1 MGGRQEDEQAA
12 ESLTRLDAQSRTGPG
27 RSRLH
32 VGRWWARALA
42 ALAMLVAA
50 MLATGVALEITP
62 MQTVAVAGQV
72 IKVGA
77 APRLGLSGPGEVD
90 LFGQGLPTAISI
102 PGPIQLKLQLS
113 QITLN
118 SELANFVQ
126 ARSPSQDGQ
135 SLRAQLVAGWER
147 YFGWEVAAA
156 GLAALILV
164 GAVAGWRRLPPKSTA
179 LVLVLGLVVTEAINL
194 GAIATTAAGA
204 RGALHGVSSLNQLVG
219 RANVT
224 VQPQP
229 AQPPLHGIQEVV
241 LGDSTA
247 AGAGLPPVADPSAA
261 DTACGRST
269 QSYAL
274 DLAAAHGWT
283 ALNLACDSATVADGL
298 LGPQQQDGLRIP
310 AQIDAARRVQRPAV
324 VIVSV
329 GADDLQ
335 WSAILEVCAASTQC
349 DSRASNA
356 YFQQK
361 LATFSTD
368 YLQLLIQLGNL
379 PGHPQVIINR
389 YYDPFGSDVSCI
401 THRGLTAAKVKTLQS
416 WLAALNQV
424 LAKGAAQ
431 FGYLSPQPSF
441 AGHELCSPLPYVQ
454 GLGDAAPFHPTALGQ
469 LEIALTDEV
478 ALASHQASPSPSPS
492 PSSPRASRVASS
504 SVKR

>member
-1 MGGRQEDEQAA
+1 MGQTADSPKPLDVRDP
-12 ESLTRLDAQSRTGPG
+12 SRRLGP
-27 RSRLH
+27 RLH
-32 VGRWWARALA
+32 VGRRWARVLA
-42 ALAMLVAA
+42 GLAILVAA
-50 MLATGVALEITP
+50 VAATSAALEITP
-62 MQTVAVAGQV
+62 MQTVTVAGQV

-77 APRLGLSGPGEVD
+77 GPRLGLSGPGEVD

-118 SELANFVQ
+118 SELTNFVQ
-126 ARSPSQDGQ
+126 GRSPSSDGQ
-135 SLRAQLVAGWER
+135 SLRTELVAGWER
-147 YFGWEVAAA
+147 YFGWEIVVA
-156 GLAALILV
+156 GLAALMLA

-194 GAIATTAAGA
+194 TAIAVTADGA

-219 RANVT
+219 SADVA

-229 AQPPLHGIQEVV
+229 TEPPLHGIQEVV

-247 AGAGLPPVADPSAA
+247 AGAGLPLVANPSAA

-283 ALNLACDSATVADGL
+283 ALNLACDSATIAQGL
-298 LGPQQQDGLRIP
+298 LGPQEENGQQIP
-310 AQIDAARRVQRPAV
+310 AQIDAARRVRRPAV

-335 WSAILEVCAASTQC
+335 WAGIVEVCAVSAC

-361 LATFSTD
+361 LAEFSTD
-368 YLQLLIQLGNL
+368 YLQLLIQIGHL

-389 YYDPFGSDVSCI
+389 YYDPFGSNVSCI
-401 THRGLTAAKVKTLQS
+401 TRRGLTAAKVKTLQS

-424 LAKGAAQ
+424 LAKGATQ

-454 GLGDAAPFHPTALGQ
+454 GLGDPAPFHPTALGQ
-469 LEIALTDEV
+469 LDIALADEV
-478 ALASHQASPSPSPS
+478 ALASHPASPSPSA
-492 PSSPRASRVASS
+492 SSPRASRSASS

>member
-1 MGGRQEDEQAA
+1 M
-12 ESLTRLDAQSRTGPG
+12 
-27 RSRLH
+27 
-32 VGRWWARALA
+32 V
-42 ALAMLVAA
+42 VAA
-50 MLATGVALEITP
+50 AAATSAALEITP
-62 MQTVAVAGQV
+62 LQTVTVAGQV

-77 APRLGLSGPGEVD
+77 GPRLGLSGPGEVD

-118 SELANFVQ
+118 SELTNFVQ
-126 ARSPSQDGQ
+126 GRTPSSDGQ
-135 SLRAQLVAGWER
+135 SLRTQLVAGWER
-147 YFGWEVAAA
+147 YFGWEIVVA
-156 GLAALILV
+156 GLAALILA
-164 GAVAGWRRLPPKSTA
+164 GAVAGWRRLPAKSTV

-194 GAIATTAAGA
+194 TAIAVTADGA

-219 RANVT
+219 SADVT

-229 AQPPLHGIQEVV
+229 AEPPLHGIQEVV

-247 AGAGLPPVADPSAA
+247 AGAGLPLVANPSAA
-261 DTACGRST
+261 DTACGRSA

-283 ALNLACDSATVADGL
+283 ALNLACDSATIAQGL
-298 LGPQQQDGLRIP
+298 LGPQPESGQQIP
-310 AQIDAARRVQRPAV
+310 AQIDAARRVQRPSV

-335 WSAILEVCAASTQC
+335 WAGIVEVCAVSAC

-361 LATFSTD
+361 LAEFSTD
-368 YLQLLIQLGNL
+368 YLQLLIQIGHL

-389 YYDPFGSDVSCI
+389 YYDPFGSNVSCI
-401 THRGLTAAKVKTLQS
+401 TRRGLTAAKVKTLQS

-441 AGHELCSPLPYVQ
+441 TGHELCSALPYVQ
-454 GLGDAAPFHPTALGQ
+454 GLGDPAPFHPTALGQ
-469 LEIALTDEV
+469 LDIALTDQV
-478 ALASHQASPSPSPS
+478 ALASHPASPSPS
-492 PSSPRASRVASS
+492 PSSPRLSRSASG
-504 SVKR
+504 SVKS

>member
-1 MGGRQEDEQAA
+1 MGQTADSSNPLEVRDP
-12 ESLTRLDAQSRTGPG
+12 SRRLGP
-27 RSRLH
+27 RLH
-32 VGRWWARALA
+32 VGRRWARVLVG
-42 ALAMLVAA
+42 LAMLVAA
-50 MLATGVALEITP
+50 VLATSAALEITP
-62 MQTVAVAGQV
+62 MQTVTVAGQV

-77 APRLGLSGPGEVD
+77 GPRLGLSGPGEVD

-118 SELANFVQ
+118 SELTNFVQ
-126 ARSPSQDGQ
+126 GRSPSSDGQ
-135 SLRAQLVAGWER
+135 SLRTELVAGWER
-147 YFGWEVAAA
+147 YFGWEIAIAA
-156 GLAALILV
+156 LAALILA
-164 GAVAGWRRLPPKSTA
+164 GAVAGWRRLPPKSTV

-194 GAIATTAAGA
+194 TAIAVTADGA

-219 RANVT
+219 SADVT

-229 AQPPLHGIQEVV
+229 AEPPLHGIQEVV

-247 AGAGLPPVADPSAA
+247 AGAGLPLVANPSAA

-283 ALNLACDSATVADGL
+283 ALNLACDSATIAQGL
-298 LGPQQQDGLRIP
+298 LGPQQENGQQIP

-335 WSAILEVCAASTQC
+335 WAGIVEVCAVSAC

-361 LATFSTD
+361 LAEFSTD
-368 YLQLLIQLGNL
+368 YLQLLIQIGHL

-401 THRGLTAAKVKTLQS
+401 TRRGLTAAKVKTLQS

-454 GLGDAAPFHPTALGQ
+454 GLADPAPFHPTALGQ
-469 LEIALTDEV
+469 LDIALTDEV
-478 ALASHQASPSPSPS
+478 ALASHPASPSPS
-492 PSSPRASRVASS
+492 PSSPTVSRSASS